1 MLKAFLTLMLLPFV
15 QCGMLSFCR
24 EAKDCSSCAQSYT
37 YTFGLREYC
46 RWCVEA
52 KQCVGPLSCPLGRA
66 VVQRDPFRCPKK
78 NSNAKGRRYTDAL
91 GRSLYSFILSLKHE
105 DPGTCLHNLRPD
117 ISYIRTFTTDCD
129 SSGNQCRGLLAVSVE
144 AKSIYVAY
152 RDSESQKQFAAEM
165 LNGFGAQLGA
175 WEKFD
180 NSEAGVISYFHHAF
194 YRTFIGT
201 GMKEH
206 FLELKKKYVNYR
218 VWVTGYSLGGSLA
231 SMTALYLAKN
241 DFVDKKVL
249 RLVTFGEPRTGN
261 VAFAEAVEKY
271 VKFRYRVVKG
281 DDFVASVPRS
291 ADPSTTLTG
300 TLYQKQPL
308 FYRYLVHYN
317 NKMEKGDPFR
327 ICGLSDDYGCRNTH
341 RSFSIADHLSYFHI
355 NRDKFIQDGCPRD
368 QLF

>member
-1 MLKAFLTLMLLPFV
+1 MST
-15 QCGMLSFCR
+15 SF
-24 EAKDCSSCAQSYT
+24 
-37 YTFGLREYC
+37 
-46 RWCVEA
+46 
-52 KQCVGPLSCPLGRA
+52 
-66 VVQRDPFRCPKK
+66 
-78 NSNAKGRRYTDAL
+78 
-91 GRSLYSFILSLKHE
+91 
-105 DPGTCLHNLRPD
+105 
-117 ISYIRTFTTDCD
+117 YIRTFTTDCD

-194 YRTFIGT
+194 YRTFLGT

-206 FLELKKKYVNYR
+206 FLELKKKYANYR

-231 SMTALYLAKN
+231 SLTALYLAKN
-241 DFVDKKVL
+241 DLVDKKV
-249 RLVTFGEPRTGN
+249 
-261 VAFAEAVEKY
+261 
-271 VKFRYRVVKG
+271 
-281 DDFVASVPRS
+281 VASIPRS

-317 NKMEKGDPFR
+317 NKMEKGDSFR
-327 ICGLSDDYGCRNTH
+327 VSLRI
-341 RSFSIADHLSYFHI
+341 SIEHHSVVV
-355 NRDKFIQDGCPRD
+355 
-368 QLF
+368 